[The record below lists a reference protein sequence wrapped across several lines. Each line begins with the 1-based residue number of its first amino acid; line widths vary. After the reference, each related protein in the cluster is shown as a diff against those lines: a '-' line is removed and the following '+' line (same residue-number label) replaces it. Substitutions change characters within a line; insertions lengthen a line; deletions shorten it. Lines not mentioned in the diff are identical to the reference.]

1 MVRISYYSIL
11 ACVIVLAIMHSSL
24 LCTAES
30 AEVPGEPPGTIS
42 VTGTSFDHYSPDT
55 VEIVLAVESK
65 SITASGAA
73 NNNRTVIDKVIT
85 KLKLLLDPEQDTI
98 KTISYTLQPRH
109 EYDRKK
115 EKNIL
120 VGYTAANQISVK
132 TKKID
137 KAGEIIDSAIS
148 AGANRVQ
155 NINFSIVE
163 TKAFCRGLLA
173 KAANNARDEADTV
186 ASSFG
191 KNITGVKN
199 ASSSCSTHERP
210 VVRHD
215 MMLERAAA
223 KTSTPIEA
231 GNIKVTATVHTVFIF
246 KN

>member
-1 MVRISYYSIL
+1 MARRTYYSIL
-11 ACVIVLAIMHSSL
+11 LFVIMLAIMHSSL
-24 LCTAES
+24 LCAAES
-30 AEVPGEPPGTIS
+30 AEVPGNPPGTIS

-55 VEIVLAVESK
+55 VEIVLAVESR
-65 SITASGAA
+65 SISASGAA
-73 NNNRTVIDKVIT
+73 EKNRTVMDNVIT
-85 KLKLLLDPEQDTI
+85 GLKRILDDELDTI
-98 KTISYTLQPRH
+98 KTTSYRLQPKH

-115 EKNIL
+115 EKSIL

-155 NINFSIVE
+155 KINFSIVE
-163 TKAFCRGLLA
+163 TKEFCRALIA
-173 KAANNARDEADTV
+173 KAAKNARDEADTV

-191 KNITGVKN
+191 KKITGLKN
-199 ASSSCSTHERP
+199 ASSSCGTHERP

-231 GNIKVTATVHTVFIF
+231 GDIKLTATVHTVFIF